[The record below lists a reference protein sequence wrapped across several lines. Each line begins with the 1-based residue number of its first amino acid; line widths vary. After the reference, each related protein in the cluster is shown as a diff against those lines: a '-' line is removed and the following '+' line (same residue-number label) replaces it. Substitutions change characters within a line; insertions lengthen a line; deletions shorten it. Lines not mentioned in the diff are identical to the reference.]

1 MAVFK
6 IPNPQ
11 WDGHT
16 PEEEYLPISQIGVQQ
31 FPDAPEDGKMY
42 NRKSGKWVECLAHP
56 IPTLESVPGE
66 NTLTYIIE
74 GVTYTF
80 CIGDEARYYDTEK
93 KEYVFYKLYDLKKDK
108 AD

>member
-1 MAVFK
+1 MERCIIEK
-6 IPNPQ
+6 
-11 WDGHT
+11 W
-16 PEEEYLPISQIGVQQ
+16 
-31 FPDAPEDGKMY
+31 
-42 NRKSGKWVECLAHP
+42 KWVECLAHP

-93 KEYVFYKLYDLKKDK
+93 KSMYSTNYMI
-108 AD
+108 